1 MSFRHQ
7 RFSGKAHSEKYW
19 KSLIKI
25 LLRDDF
31 LKEEAFTGGFGSTLR
46 LSAKGFS
53 HLRNGAHSS
62 NPLPLPLKLTSE
74 LLEAVKEETGLK
86 KPSSSS
92 SSSSCVA
99 KIDILPPDDA
109 ADECVKA
116 DSSSSGGTQL
126 KDDEKEKE
134 LVDKLYQ
141 V

>member
-1 MSFRHQ
+1 MYIRHR

-31 LKEEAFTGGFGSTLR
+31 LKEEAFTGGFGSTVR

-92 SSSSCVA
+92 SSSCVA

-109 ADECVKA
+109 ADESVKA
-116 DSSSSGGTQL
+116 DSSSSGGTQQ